1 MKVLRNQN
9 SLPMERINEINWEV
23 FDLRKLAE
31 DGDRQYFSFKDWEV
45 DFLLQKIKELYPE
58 YTEVNILRAILTMCK
73 QTSAPH
79 EKKAFLKQI
88 ISVLEKQ

>member
-45 DFLLQKIKELYPE
+45 DFLLLKIKELYPE

>member
-1 MKVLRNQN
+1 MKGPLDLK
-9 SLPMERINEINWEV
+9 SSAMERINEINWEV

-58 YTEVNILRAILTMCK
+58 YTEVNILRAILTLCK

-79 EKKAFLKQI
+79 EKKAFVKQI